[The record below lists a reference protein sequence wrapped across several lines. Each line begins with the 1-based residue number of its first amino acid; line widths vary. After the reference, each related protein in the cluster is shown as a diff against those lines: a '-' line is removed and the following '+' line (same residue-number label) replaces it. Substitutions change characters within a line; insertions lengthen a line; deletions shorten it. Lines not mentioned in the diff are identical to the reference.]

1 MCCNSFVQIESAA
14 GLPSLYIPACFL
26 EYRKKDLTLRVG
38 EKHWIWAADSLQ
50 QRLHSRYK
58 QLCKFCSGIAHG
70 RSCRSALQA
79 NCESFKFF
87 QQKYQTTTSFSALSR
102 LHAVRSV
109 YYEVSWKRQSYLETM
124 LANKI
129 PFSRCNR
136 EGGALMRISVTWAK
150 RQIFLYSHLVC
161 GQKRPQGLKNAWLL
175 CRWTGEW

>member
-26 EYRKKDLTLRVG
+26 EYRKKDLTPRVG

-87 QQKYQTTTSFSALSR
+87 QQKYTTTTSFSALSR
-102 LHAVRSV
+102 LHAVQSV
-109 YYEVSWKRQSYLETM
+109 CYEVSSKRQSYLETM
-124 LANKI
+124 LASKI
-129 PFSRCNR
+129 SFP
-136 EGGALMRISVTWAK
+136 GVIAK
-150 RQIFLYSHLVC
+150 VVPWCESLWLGQNGRSFIQSLTVVC
-161 GQKRPQGLKNAWLL
+161 GAETASRA
-175 CRWTGEW
+175 